1 MASEID
7 YAADTPRQT
16 TNMDLEEV
24 SELCT
29 RQINLEDQL
38 EHAEEAVERLKEELR
53 EIQEKQLP
61 DLLKEKNLSEIRLAS
76 GEKLI
81 LQEKVFASIP
91 VENKEPAHTWLR
103 EQGFGDL
110 IKNLVTLTFARGEDN
125 RAKLI
130 LEELR
135 SRGFEP
141 QNNVS
146 VHPQTLK
153 AFAREQ
159 LANGKPLPEDRFV
172 VTIVPSVKIQ
182 RKK

>member
-24 SELCT
+24 SQLCQH
-29 RQINLEDQL
+29 QINLEDELEKLEEEMENVKQQL
-38 EHAEEAVERLKEELR
+38 QQV
-53 EIQEKQLP
+53 QEKQLP
-61 DLLKEKNLSEIRLAS
+61 DLLKEKNLSEIRLS
-76 GEKLI
+76 TGEKLI

-91 VENKEPAHTWLR
+91 VENKEPAHQWLR

-159 LANGKPLPEDRFV
+159 IANGKALPEDRFV
-172 VTIVPSVKIQ
+172 VTVVPSVKIQ